1 MSMSN
6 EEMHEFA
13 NELNERIEKALEE
26 NYRKRILVSARNLK
40 NHCDNTDCENC
51 FFFSGDSYCPLESFP
66 ACWKLERLT
75 AVEREEYKEND

>member
-1 MSMSN
+1 MIMSD

-40 NHCDNTDCENC
+40 NHCDNTNCKKC
-51 FFFSGDSYCPLESFP
+51 FFLVEDKCALADLPFY
-66 ACWKLERLT
+66 WKNKEIG
-75 AVEREEYKEND
+75 ENDE